1 MIACEDIDL
10 CARMQQ
16 AGYRIYEARAVRA
29 VHAGGDRTLGIFFRK
44 HAWRSMGMFGML
56 KNEPLNKPVVI
67 TFLHLLL
74 CMIALGNLFATLVPL
89 YLRFSYF
96 LFLVN
101 LAPAVTIL
109 YRLANEAPSAR
120 PAPGDV
126 PVRRL
131 FYCSFLCHVEIG
143 AFLESVGRGKEQYGG
158 GPARL
163 IPVWLGRRGP

>member
-109 YRLANEAPSAR
+109 YRAGQMKRLPHAPLRAMFLYGVYFIARFYAMWKLALFSRASAEER
-120 PAPGDV
+120 NNM
-126 PVRRL
+126 
-131 FYCSFLCHVEIG
+131 G
-143 AFLESVGRGKEQYGG
+143 ADLHG
-158 GPARL
+158 
-163 IPVWLGRRGP
+163 